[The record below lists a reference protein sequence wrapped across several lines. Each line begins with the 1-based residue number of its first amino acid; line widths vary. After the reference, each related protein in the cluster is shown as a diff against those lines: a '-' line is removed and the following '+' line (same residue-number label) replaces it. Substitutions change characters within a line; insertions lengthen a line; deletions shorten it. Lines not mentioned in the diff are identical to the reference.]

1 MADPS
6 NRLSGKVAF
15 VTGAGRGQGRAYAVR
30 LASEGADVIV
40 VDRCADVEFV
50 TYPMST
56 REDLD
61 ETVRLVEKHGR
72 RAIASVVDVRDYERL
87 SGALRAGVTELGRL
101 DIVVANAGVLTAAR
115 FWELTDEQW
124 RETID
129 VNLMGVF
136 HTLKAAALVLIEQG
150 QGGSIIAVSST
161 GGLRGL
167 PFIAAYNASKHGVV
181 GLVKTLANEVAEYNI
196 RVNSIHPTGVATGM
210 NASEMQPLI
219 EEKAATLGPIY
230 MNAIPEPAMME
241 PEDVAGTVA
250 WLASDDAKYVTGAQI
265 PVDMGT
271 LLR

>member
-1 MADPS
+1 
-6 NRLSGKVAF
+6 
-15 VTGAGRGQGRAYAVR
+15 
-30 LASEGADVIV
+30 
-40 VDRCADVEFV
+40 
-50 TYPMST
+50 
-56 REDLD
+56 
-61 ETVRLVEKHGR
+61 
-72 RAIASVVDVRDYERL
+72 
-87 SGALRAGVTELGRL
+87 
-101 DIVVANAGVLTAAR
+101 
-115 FWELTDEQW
+115 
-124 RETID
+124 
-129 VNLMGVF
+129 MGVF

-230 MNAIPEPAMME
+230 MNAIPEPAMMQ

>member
-1 MADPS
+1 MPELSD
-6 NRLSGKVAF
+6 RLAGKVAF

-40 VDRCADVEFV
+40 IDRCADGDTT
-50 TYPMST
+50 TYPMAT
-56 REDLD
+56 RDDLD
-61 ETVRLVEKHGR
+61 ETVRLVEKQGR
-72 RAIASVVDVRDYERL
+72 RVIASVVDVRDYDGL
-87 SGALRAGVTELGRL
+87 SGALQSGVAELGRL
-101 DIVVANAGVLTAAR
+101 DIVVANAGVLTSAR
-115 FWELTDEQW
+115 FWELTSEQW

-129 VNLMGVF
+129 INLMGVF
-136 HTLKAAALVLIEQG
+136 HTLKAAALILIEQG
-150 QGGSIIAVSST
+150 QGGSIIAISST

-210 NASEMQPLI
+210 NAAEMQPLI
-219 EEKAATLGPIY
+219 EEKAAPLGPIF
-230 MNAIPEPAMME
+230 MNAMPAPPFMQ
-241 PEDVAGTVA
+241 PEDVAGAVA